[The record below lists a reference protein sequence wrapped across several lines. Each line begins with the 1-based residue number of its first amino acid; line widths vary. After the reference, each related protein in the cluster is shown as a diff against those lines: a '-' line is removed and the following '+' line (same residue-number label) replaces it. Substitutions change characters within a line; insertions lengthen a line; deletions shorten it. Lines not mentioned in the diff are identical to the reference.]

1 MEGKAEFISAHRYMS
16 IKVNTLIKFYIL
28 VLLYEGPRHGYDLL
42 KNLEKVL
49 ETNIGSSQVYPFLHK
64 LRDEGLLEITEVGT
78 RDKRVYKLTKEG
90 HRFVKELLTKSL
102 NIIRAAVKAVG
113 PQACPDEYL
122 SKKKLRPSS
131 A

>member
-1 MEGKAEFISAHRYMS
+1 MESKTGPVSAHRYMG
-16 IKVNTLIKFYIL
+16 IKVNTLIKLYIL

-49 ETNIGSSQVYPFLHK
+49 ETKIGSSQVYPFLHK

-78 RDKRVYKLTKEG
+78 RDKRVYKLTEEG
-90 HRFVKELLTKSL
+90 RRFVEELLTKSL

-113 PQACPDEYL
+113 PQACPNEYL
-122 SKKKLRPSS
+122 SKKRLSQS
-131 A
+131 